1 MIRGATPR
9 PIRGATP
16 RPRRGAT
23 PGFGVAAF
31 LAALLLVAC
40 GGQATA
46 PSVAPSPAVVAPD
59 PTTDPSNAA
68 VGVSTPPTPAPPATP
83 SPVAPSPARAA
94 AATGRLTG
102 EPDPNLT
109 PGAFNPAVTQAT
121 IRQTICVSGWTA
133 TIRPPSTYTTALKRQ
148 QIDEYGYTR
157 TSTALYEEDHL
168 ISLELGGAPRDPRN
182 LWPEPWTL
190 TMADGTQVG
199 ARVKDLLENKLRRAV
214 CAGTMTLAEA
224 RREIG
229 VHWVH
234 YWLGIPVTP

>member
-1 MIRGATPR
+1 MTSGA
-9 PIRGATP
+9 
-16 RPRRGAT
+16 RRGAT
-23 PGFGVAAF
+23 PGVAAL

-40 GGQATA
+40 GGQ
-46 PSVAPSPAVVAPD
+46 SISPSPAVVQA
-59 PTTDPSNAA
+59 SAA
-68 VGVSTPPTPAPPATP
+68 LTAAPPTASAPSSA
-83 SPVAPSPARAA
+83 APSPARAA
-94 AATGRLTG
+94 AATVRLSG

-133 TIRPPSTYTTALKRQ
+133 TIRPPSTYTTALKRR
-148 QIDEYGYTR
+148 QIVEYGYAQ
-157 TSTALYEEDHL
+157 TSIALYEEDHL

-190 TMADGTQVG
+190 TMADGTPVG
-199 ARVKDLLENKLRRAV
+199 ARVKDLLENRLRRAV
-214 CAGTMTLAEA
+214 CAGTVTLAEA

-234 YWLGIPVTP
+234 YWLGIPVTQ